1 MPYFNVAFRFE
12 KEGYSFGFLIF
23 ENNNFTGMNEPSRG
37 SLLIANPFLK
47 DPNFLRT
54 VVLICDHSSESG
66 SFGFVLNKPFSVRLH
81 QLLNEIT
88 HTDIPVSVG
97 GPVQTDSL
105 HFIHQYPDLIEGG
118 EEILPGIYWGG
129 NFESMKILLNN
140 GDIDLRK
147 VRFFLGYS
155 GWSEGQL
162 DGEIKE
168 ESWIT
173 MMGTRKLLFATP
185 PEDVWKDSLKE
196 LGGDY
201 EMMINFP
208 LDPQLN

>member
-1 MPYFNVAFRFE
+1 M
-12 KEGYSFGFLIF
+12 I
-23 ENNNFTGMNEPSRG
+23 EPTKG
-37 SLLIANPFLK
+37 TLLIANPFLK
-47 DPNFLRT
+47 DINFLRT
-54 VVLICDHSSESG
+54 VVLVCDHSSENG
-66 SFGFVLNKPFSVRLH
+66 TFGFVLNKPFSLH
-81 QLLNEIT
+81 LHELVGEIAIAN
-88 HTDIPVSVG
+88 IPVSVG

-105 HFIHQYPDLIEGG
+105 HFIHQYPDLIDRG
-118 EEILPGIYWGG
+118 EEILPGVFWGG

-140 GDIDLRK
+140 RELDLNK

-162 DGEIKE
+162 KREQTE

-173 MMGTRKLLFATP
+173 TMGTRKLLFGTP
-185 PEDVWKDSLKE
+185 PEDVWKDALKE
-196 LGGDY
+196 MGGDY